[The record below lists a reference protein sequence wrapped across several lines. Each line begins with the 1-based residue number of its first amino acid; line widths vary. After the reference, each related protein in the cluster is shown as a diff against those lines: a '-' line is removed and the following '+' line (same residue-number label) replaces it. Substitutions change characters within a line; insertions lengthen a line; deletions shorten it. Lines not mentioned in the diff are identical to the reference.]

1 MPFLSTRN
9 RNYHCEHLQCLLLC
23 KSMDWFLYDRDLRHE
38 RDIAHQNL
46 PASEFFACNFHE
58 AKLRKA

>member
-1 MPFLSTRN
+1 MNSKSVNSFMTAVAII
-9 RNYHCEHLQCLLLC
+9 YLLC

-46 PASEFFACNFHE
+46 PASVFFACNFHE